1 MRRFTDKVAVITGA
15 GSGIGRA
22 LALDL
27 AGRGAR
33 LAISDIGQ
41 ERIDETVALC
51 EKRGAE
57 VRGYRL
63 DVADRAAVL
72 AHADEVVADFGRADL
87 VINNAGVALAAPILE
102 MKWDDLEWVMNI
114 DFWGVVH
121 GTKAFLPHLIASGD
135 GHVVNIS
142 SVFGLV
148 GVPTQS
154 AYNAAKFAVRGF
166 TEALRQEMAIR
177 PLPGRGELRAP
188 GRGAHQHRPRRAHQ
202 LRVRVLVV
210 REKFD
215 QTMPTSP
222 AKAAQIILRGVQANR
237 PRILV
242 GPDAYALDAT
252 ARMLGPFY
260 QRVTAGGA
268 RVAKLFG
275 ALKMRAVNGCRRA
288 GGAPRRRRGSRARR
302 AIRWEVVGELAVEGR
317 DVHRFFGQGRA
328 LGRSS
333 RGRRRGLI
341 WSWAPSGASVGRV
354 SIVSSPVV
362 PWISIRAREGSPH
375 RREWTLR
382 PLRRPLRCR

>member
-1 MRRFTDKVAVITGA
+1 MRRFADKVAVITGA

-33 LAISDIGQ
+33 LAISDINQ

-51 EKRGAE
+51 AERGAE
-57 VRGYRL
+57 ARGYRL

-72 AHADEVVADFGRADL
+72 AHADEVVGEFGRANL

-121 GTKAFLPHLIASGD
+121 GTKAFLPHLIESGD

-166 TEALRQEMAIR
+166 TEALRQEMAIGR
-177 PLPGRGELRAP
+177 YPVGVSCVHPGG
-188 GRGAHQHRPRRAHQ
+188 
-202 LRVRVLVV
+202 VRTNIARDARTNSEFESSPM
-210 REKFD
+210 RERFD
-215 QTMPTSP
+215 QTMPTTP
-222 AKAAQIILRGVQANR
+222 AKAAQIILRGVRANH

-242 GPDAYALDAT
+242 GPDAYAFDAT
-252 ARMLGPFY
+252 ARVLGPFY
-260 QRVTAGGA
+260 QRVTSGGA
-268 RVAKLFG
+268 RL
-275 ALKMRAVNGCRRA
+275 A
-288 GGAPRRRRGSRARR
+288 G
-302 AIRWEVVGELAVEGR
+302 
-317 DVHRFFGQGRA
+317 FFGVD
-328 LGRSS
+328 
-333 RGRRRGLI
+333 I
-341 WSWAPSGASVGRV
+341 PGARK
-354 SIVSSPVV
+354 
-362 PWISIRAREGSPH
+362 R
-375 RREWTLR
+375 
-382 PLRRPLRCR
+382 

>member
-1 MRRFTDKVAVITGA
+1 MRRFADKVAVITGA

-27 AGRGAR
+27 AGHGAQ
-33 LAISDIGQ
+33 LAISDISQ
-41 ERIDETVALC
+41 ERVDETVELC
-51 EKRGAE
+51 QKLGAQ

-72 AHADEVVADFGRADL
+72 AHAEQVVGEFGRANL
-87 VINNAGVALAAPILE
+87 VINNAGVALAASVLD

-135 GHVVNIS
+135 GHIVNIS

-166 TEALRQEMAIR
+166 TEALRQEMAIGR
-177 PLPGRGELRAP
+177 YPVGVSCVHPGG
-188 GRGAHQHRPRRAHQ
+188 
-202 LRVRVLVV
+202 VRTNIARDARTSSEADSSTV
-210 REKFD
+210 RERFD

-222 AKAAQIILRGVQANR
+222 AKAAQIILRGVRANH

-242 GPDAYALDAT
+242 GPDAYAFDAT
-252 ARMLGPFY
+252 ARVLGPLY

-268 RVAKLFG
+268 RL
-275 ALKMRAVNGCRRA
+275 A
-288 GGAPRRRRGSRARR
+288 G
-302 AIRWEVVGELAVEGR
+302 
-317 DVHRFFGQGRA
+317 FFGIDVPGA
-328 LGRSS
+328 ARS
-333 RGRRRGLI
+333 
-341 WSWAPSGASVGRV
+341 
-354 SIVSSPVV
+354 
-362 PWISIRAREGSPH
+362 
-375 RREWTLR
+375 
-382 PLRRPLRCR
+382 